1 MTIEETQIVKQKA
14 EDKINNLIDELRKI
28 IGHTGPIQIM
38 VVHSNLIAGDDH
50 VLLKI
55 FI

>member
-1 MTIEETQIVKQKA
+1 MTIQETQIIKQKA

-28 IGHTGPIQIM
+28 IGHTGPIEIM
-38 VVHSNLIAGDDH
+38 VEHGNKLGDDDH
-50 VLLKI
+50 IVLKI